1 MYQLDA
7 VQVDTPPV
15 MDGLVL
21 EDSAW
26 ETATPATGFVQS
38 TPNEGESASEKTE
51 VRVIFTAD
59 TVYFGV
65 VCYDKDPSSII
76 VRDSRRD
83 SSMNEADS
91 FQLVLDTFSDQQ
103 NGFVFGTTPAGQE
116 YDGQVINEGGSRG
129 GDLAE
134 QGAVGFLG
142 GLPAVLMSIG
152 MVRGKSAQLFLRSG
166 GVLSLRYRFERFD
179 IRFVQ
184 SKYGV

>member
-1 MYQLDA
+1 MHKRTIGWGGFLFTGLTCALSAQSPVEPTVNSGGGMYHLSA
-7 VQVDTPPV
+7 VQVDTPPD

-21 EDSAW
+21 ADPIW
-26 ETATPATGFVQS
+26 ENVIPVTGFVQS

-51 VRVIFTAD
+51 VRVVFTED

-65 VCYDKDPSSII
+65 VCYDSAPSSII

-116 YDGQVINEGGSRG
+116 YDGQVINEG
-129 GDLAE
+129 
-134 QGAVGFLG
+134 
-142 GLPAVLMSIG
+142 
-152 MVRGKSAQLFLRSG
+152 
-166 GVLSLRYRFERFD
+166 
-179 IRFVQ
+179 
-184 SKYGV
+184 